1 MSRSYEPFIIRVGE
15 PQATGFPVQAEF
27 QGGSWSATIPASLPL
42 LTEKEVRQALGW
54 LERGFI
60 DREYAR
66 DFGSRLFETLMPG
79 PIREGFRTAYE
90 HVTPEAGLRIVLSL
104 PRELEGL
111 PWELIYDREG
121 EHGFLARSATAPL
134 VRHYRN
140 LPVSRDPPEEGPLR
154 ILIVTASPA
163 GYPPVSS
170 EEEAAKIVKSLSRLG
185 MSLPEGL
192 RLLGQHLRH
201 SRSLPE
207 FLSRVRQRAL
217 FETRVLSHATRQGL
231 QQEIVDARGQGRP
244 YHVVHFV
251 GHGRTDSSGSFLLF
265 ELERDGAD
273 GAPQGGE
280 ADLVPADDF
289 AEMLAE
295 PTISLAV
302 LNACQ
307 TASASSFFRS
317 VAQATLRRRVPA
329 VIGMQVPILDR
340 AAVEFAQEFYGS
352 WAAGQEIEA
361 SLAYARRLISQE
373 APGAAAD
380 WSIPVLFMGPTEGLA
395 VKKPAKPRV
404 PPLLRFLRWAIGVFL
419 FLLSTTGLLLTIPD
433 INEQLRTELPVVR
446 CLFPYPMESGYQFN
460 VVVTEFTVLDERGRA
475 AGSKD
480 GRALA
485 DYLYQQ
491 LNFRFEELDLGIP
504 HKIRPP
510 AHTCRLD
517 GRTREER
524 EEAAERLAERIN
536 ADVVVYGVL
545 TDMGARSQFSPEF
558 YVNYRGFEEAE
569 EITGQ
574 HEMGAALRVALP
586 FDPAGFSPADNPAL
600 SARTSAL
607 SLMTI
612 GLAYYSV
619 DDFEQALDYF
629 ARAEATPGWLETA
642 GKEVIYLL
650 LGNATVRKAA
660 EDDTTEYLDT
670 AADYFEKALSINQTY
685 ARAKVGQAGALYLM
699 GIGDPLGEPL
709 EAIDV
714 KKLDESAAY
723 YEAALELG
731 DPPASAN
738 IETKVHLGLGQ
749 VNFGRFVHA
758 LVTEGDWQSPMDRAQ
773 AEFSQVV
780 QEYESGNVQVA
791 NLASLAYQRQGLLA
805 RMLGRTEEAIASY
818 RQAIELATPYYQ
830 AYCYTRIGEIYAG
843 AGDMQAAIESYA
855 EAVRI
860 AEFYGDP
867 QRASEYTRRLQEL
880 EKIEE

>member
-1 MSRSYEPFIIRVGE
+1 MSRSYQPFIIRVGDL
-15 PQATGFPVQAEF
+15 QATGFPVQAEF

-42 LTEKEVRQALGW
+42 LTAEEVRQALGW

-60 DREYAR
+60 DREFAQE
-66 DFGSRLFETLMPG
+66 FGARLFETLLPG

-90 HVTPEAGLRIVLSL
+90 HVAPEAGLRIVLSL
-104 PRELEGL
+104 PQQLEGL

-140 LPVSRDPPEEGPLR
+140 LPVSRNPPEEGPLR

-163 GYPPVSS
+163 GYPPISS
-170 EEEAAKIVKSLSRLG
+170 EEEVAKIVKSLSRQG

-201 SRSLPE
+201 SPSLPE
-207 FLSRVRQRAL
+207 FLGRVRQRAL

-231 QQEIVDARGQGRP
+231 QQEIVEARSQGRP

-251 GHGRTDSSGSFLLF
+251 GHGQTDRSGSFLLF
-265 ELERDGAD
+265 ELKRGGAD
-273 GAPQGGE
+273 GAPGSAE

-295 PTISLAV
+295 PTISLVV

-340 AAVEFAQEFYGS
+340 AAVEFAQEFYGN
-352 WAAGQEIEA
+352 WAAGQEIES

-395 VKKPAKPRV
+395 VTKPKPRV
-404 PPLLRFLRWAIGVFL
+404 PPLLRFLRWAIGVLL

-433 INEQLRTELPVVR
+433 INEQLRTEAPVVR
-446 CLFPYPMESGYQFN
+446 CLFPYPMDSGYRFN

-491 LNFRFEELDLGIP
+491 LDFRFDELDLGIP
-504 HKIRPP
+504 HDIRPP

-524 EEAAERLAERIN
+524 EQAAERLAERIN
-536 ADVVVYGVL
+536 ADIVVYGVL
-545 TDMGARSQFSPEF
+545 TDMGERSQFSPEF
-558 YVNYRGFEEAE
+558 YVNYRGFQEGA

-574 HEMGAALRVALP
+574 HEMGAAMRVALP

-600 SARTSAL
+600 SARTGAL

-619 DDFEQALDYF
+619 DDFEHALDYF
-629 ARAEATPGWLETA
+629 ARAETTPGWLETA

-660 EDDTTEYLDT
+660 EDDTTETLDT
-670 AADYFEKALSINQTY
+670 AAAYFEKALSINQAY
-685 ARAKVGQAGALYLM
+685 ARARVGQAGVLYLM
-699 GIGDPLGEPL
+699 GIGDPHGEPL

-714 KKLDESAAY
+714 TKLDESAAY
-723 YEAALELG
+723 YEAALKLG

-738 IETKVHLGLGQ
+738 IETKVHFGLGQ
-749 VNFGRFVHA
+749 VNVGRFVHA
-758 LVTEGDWQSPMDRAQ
+758 LVTEGDWQTPLDRAR
-773 AEFSQVV
+773 AEFSEVV
-780 QEYESGNVQVA
+780 QEYERGNVQVA
-791 NLASLAYQRQGLLA
+791 SLASLAHQRLGLLA

-830 AYCYTRIGEIYAG
+830 AYCYTRIGEIHAG
-843 AGDMQAAIESYA
+843 EGEIQSAIEAYA

-867 QRASEYTRRLQEL
+867 QRAGEYTLRLKEL
-880 EKIEE
+880 EEIGE